1 MKITKYKIILML
13 FLLLFVFISCGKQ
26 EAIKEEQDI
35 ILREEGGDFGYP
47 NPFRH
52 QNRGPGF
59 FKMELIYDSLLEKDE
74 KGLIP
79 WLAKEWEVS
88 EDGQSF
94 TFTLVENAKWQD
106 GVPLTPEDVA
116 FSIKYFEEHP
126 PVRGGLMLHGK
137 YLMDRVEIEGNKIKI
152 HTPEYTPTALEK
164 IGSMRILPKHIWEK
178 VTDPEK
184 FSGEGD
190 VMGSGPYKLVSYNPE
205 QGSYKME
212 WFDEFWGWKPAVKAI
227 EWIPVSDKVLA
238 FQNGEIDITLLPV
251 DLLPEF
257 EKKKEFVIKKNFGL
271 HNYRLYFNF
280 DKIAAFK
287 NKKVRQAMA
296 YTIDRKELIEKLE
309 RGAGLEG
316 SQGYLPPTHE
326 MYYKDLPKYSF
337 DMEKAKELM
346 SKELANGETI
356 EVEILVGNSPKEV
369 KMAELLKIRLEEIGI
384 LLKVVSIDGK
394 ARDSKI
400 KNYDYEMAIVKSGGM
415 GGDADMLREIYSSKV
430 KKPNLAAYENEELE
444 KLLYQQSI
452 EKDKAKRKKVVEEIQ
467 KLLAEEIPMML
478 LYGEID
484 NTVYRPEKY
493 NRWTTRY
500 DHTKLDHP
508 KLSYIIRPE

>member
-1 MKITKYKIILML
+1 MKINKFKSIFTM
-13 FLLLFVFISCGKQ
+13 FLLLLVFVACGKQ
-26 EAIKEEQDI
+26 EMKEKKSEI
-35 ILREEGGDFGYP
+35 VLREEGGDFGYP

-74 KGLIP
+74 KGMIP

-94 TFTLVENAKWQD
+94 TFTLVENAKWHD
-106 GVPLTPEDVA
+106 GLPLTPEDVA
-116 FSIKYFEEHP
+116 FSVKYFEKHP

-137 YLMDRVEIEGNKIKI
+137 YLMDEVKLDGNKVMI
-152 HTPEYTPTALEK
+152 HTAEYTPTALEK

-190 VMGSGPYKLVSYNPE
+190 VVGSGPYKLVSYSAE

-212 WFDEFWGWKPAVKAI
+212 RFDEFWGWKPAVKGI
-227 EWIPVSDKVLA
+227 EWIPVSDKILA
-238 FQNGEIDITLLPV
+238 FQNGEIDITLVPV
-251 DLLPEF
+251 DLLDNF
-257 EKKKEFVIKKNFGL
+257 ENKKDFAVKKNFGL

-280 DKIAAFK
+280 DKIAAFQDK
-287 NKKVRQAMA
+287 RVRQAIA
-296 YTIDRKELIEKLE
+296 YAIDRKELVEKLE

-316 SQGYLPPTHE
+316 NQGYLPPTHE
-326 MYYKDLPKYSF
+326 MYYDDVEKYAPN
-337 DMEKAKELM
+337 MEKAKELM
-346 SKELANGETI
+346 TKSLLNQERI
-356 EVEILVGNSPKEV
+356 EVEILVGNSAKEV

-384 LLKVVSIDGK
+384 ALKVVSIDGK
-394 ARDSKI
+394 ARDAKV
-400 KNYDYEMAIVKSGGM
+400 KNHDYEMAIIKSGGM

-430 KKPNLAAYENEELE
+430 KMPNLAGYQNEELE

-452 EKDKAKRKKVVEEIQ
+452 EKDKGKRKKLVKEIQ
-467 KLLAEEIPMML
+467 KILAEEIPMML

-493 NRWTTRY
+493 NYWMARY
-500 DHTKLDHP
+500 DHTKLEHP
-508 KLSYIIRPE
+508 KLSYIIRP